1 MNKKQFTNT
10 KELKVEDKMDG
21 RLDVDSFE
29 KAINGLNQNL
39 NNVGLLFRANMPLL
53 ATDATQETKENCV
66 DKMSDRV
73 AELLDSFRESYSYY
87 NDFYEKLKEN
97 VKNETIE
104 IPEEYDVFFNHA
116 NETFPKYI
124 DELGQSIDS
133 LCDIPVKT
141 EKFDSTMRELGAIIE
156 NFRFDFKRTLAVADI
171 YKIQKEMKEEQINK
185 RIIHYLVKS

>member
-1 MNKKQFTNT
+1 
-10 KELKVEDKMDG
+10 MDG
-21 RLDVDSFE
+21 KLDV
-29 KAINGLNQNL
+29 
-39 NNVGLLFRANMPLL
+39 
-53 ATDATQETKENCV
+53 
-66 DKMSDRV
+66 
-73 AELLDSFRESYSYY
+73 DSFRESYSYY

-104 IPEEYDVFFNHA
+104 IPEEYEVFFKHA

-141 EKFDSTMRELGAIIE
+141 EKFDNTMRELGAIIE

-171 YKIQKEMKEEQINK
+171 YRVQKEMKEEE
-185 RIIHYLVKS
+185 

>member
-1 MNKKQFTNT
+1 
-10 KELKVEDKMDG
+10 MDG
-21 RLDVDSFE
+21 KLDVDSFE
-29 KAINGLNQNL
+29 KAINGLNKNL
-39 NNVGLLFRANMPLL
+39 SDVGLLFRANMPLL

-66 DKMSDRV
+66 DKMSDRI
-73 AELLDSFRESYSYY
+73 ADLLDSFRESYSYY

-104 IPEEYDVFFNHA
+104 IPEEYEVFFNHA

-141 EKFDSTMRELGAIIE
+141 EKFNSTMRELGAIIE

-171 YKIQKEMKEEQINK
+171 YKIQKERRKKNE
-185 RIIHYLVKS
+185 

>member
-1 MNKKQFTNT
+1 
-10 KELKVEDKMDG
+10 MDG

-29 KAINGLNQNL
+29 KAINGLNKNL
-39 NNVGLLFRANMPLL
+39 SDVGLLFRANMPLL

-66 DKMSDRV
+66 DKMSDRI
-73 AELLDSFRESYSYY
+73 ADLLDSFRESYSYY

-141 EKFDSTMRELGAIIE
+141 EKFNSTMRELGAIIE
-156 NFRFDFKRTLAVADI
+156 SCRVDFKRTLTVAESKQIEKDI
-171 YKIQKEMKEEQINK
+171 KKENE
-185 RIIHYLVKS
+185 

>member
-1 MNKKQFTNT
+1 
-10 KELKVEDKMDG
+10 MDG

-73 AELLDSFRESYSYY
+73 AELLDSFRESYGYY

-104 IPEEYDVFFNHA
+104 FPEEYDVFFNHA
-116 NETFPKYI
+116 TETFPKYI

-141 EKFDSTMRELGAIIE
+141 EKFNSTMRELGSIIE
-156 NFRFDFKRTLAVADI
+156 NFRFDFKRTLAVADV
-171 YKIQKEMKEEQINK
+171 YKIQKEMKEEE
-185 RIIHYLVKS
+185 

>member
-1 MNKKQFTNT
+1 
-10 KELKVEDKMDG
+10 MDG

-97 VKNETIE
+97 V
-104 IPEEYDVFFNHA
+104 
-116 NETFPKYI
+116 
-124 DELGQSIDS
+124 SIDS

-141 EKFDSTMRELGAIIE
+141 EKFNSTMRELGAIIE

-171 YKIQKEMKEEQINK
+171 YKIQKEMKEE
-185 RIIHYLVKS
+185 

>member
-1 MNKKQFTNT
+1 
-10 KELKVEDKMDG
+10 MDG

-29 KAINGLNQNL
+29 KAINGLNKNL
-39 NNVGLLFRANMPLL
+39 NDVGLLFRANLPLL
-53 ATDATQETKENCV
+53 SSEATQETKENCV
-66 DKMSDRV
+66 DKMSARIED
-73 AELLDSFRESYSYY
+73 LLDSFRESYSYY

-97 VKNETIE
+97 VKNETME
-104 IPEEYDVFFNHA
+104 CPEEYEVFFNHA

-141 EKFDSTMRELGAIIE
+141 EKFDATMRELGAIIE

-171 YKIQKEMKEEQINK
+171 YNVQKEMKKE
-185 RIIHYLVKS
+185 